1 MKYVTNADYVQNK
14 EGFNDCDSN
23 IKSSTEGKD
32 LHVLNLA
39 NSLVFNCLWECCNST
54 HVFKS
59 SVVKVRCLRGMN

>member
-39 NSLVFNCLWECCNST
+39 NSLVFNCL
-54 HVFKS
+54 
-59 SVVKVRCLRGMN
+59 